1 MDSKVDL
8 VQWFTIFF
16 AKKTSDG
23 AIKNKIMSNK
33 ELAKELHKP
42 IKFGKRKVHSSFID
56 KIWGAHVKDLQL
68 TSKFNK
74 GFRFLLRFIDI
85 YGKYTWVIP
94 VKDKK

>member
-23 AIKNKIMSNK
+23 AIEIKIMSNK

-56 KIWGAHVKDLQL
+56 KIWGAHLKDLIKDL
-68 TSKFNK
+68 DFYYVLLILMANMHEL
-74 GFRFLLRFIDI
+74 FL
-85 YGKYTWVIP
+85 
-94 VKDKK
+94 